1 MRRVLVL
8 GSGGAGKT
16 TFARELAARTGL
28 PLVHLDRLYWRPG
41 WTPSPIEEWEPV
53 VREVTAGEAWV
64 MDGNYGGTLE
74 LRLEA
79 ADTAV
84 FLDTPRLTCLRRVLA
99 RGLRDRGRTRSDM
112 GPGCPERLWP
122 DLEFVRWVWGYPRDV
137 RPRVLARLGEFER
150 RGGRVAILRTP
161 GEAAAFLDTATA
173 AAGPPD
179 PVSIVAMSERRE
191 RDGR

>member
-16 TFARELAARTGL
+16 AFARELSGRTGL
-28 PLVHLDRLYWRPG
+28 PPVHLDRLYWRPG
-41 WTPSPIEEWEPV
+41 WTPTPAGEWEAV
-53 VREVTAGEAWV
+53 VRAAVAGEAWV

-74 LRLEA
+74 LRLAA

-84 FLDTPRLTCLRRVLA
+84 FLDTPQLTCVRRVLA
-99 RGLRDRGRTRSDM
+99 RSLRDRGRTRDDM
-112 GPGCPERLWP
+112 GPGCPERLLP

-137 RPRVLARLGEFER
+137 RPRVLASLADFER
-150 RGGRVAILRTP
+150 RGGHVAVLRTP
-161 GEAAAFLDTATA
+161 AETRAFLD
-173 AAGPPD
+173 AAGHAD
-179 PVSIVAMSERRE
+179 PVSIVGVSERRE